1 MQHHVP
7 NQRRLYGWQLLQRK
21 RVCSEEGKWTAL
33 HERHR
38 EYLLLGNL
46 RGRRWRL
53 LLRRLRAVRGLLQV
67 RGIL

>member
-1 MQHHVP
+1 MQR
-7 NQRRLYGWQLLQRK
+7 Q